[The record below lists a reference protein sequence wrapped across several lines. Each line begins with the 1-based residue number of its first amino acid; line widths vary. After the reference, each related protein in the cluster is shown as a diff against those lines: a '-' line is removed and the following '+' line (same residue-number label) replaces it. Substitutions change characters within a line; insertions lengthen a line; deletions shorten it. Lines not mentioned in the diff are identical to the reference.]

1 MNDLPDNLESP
12 VRLYVDD
19 CILHRPLVS
28 SEDTA
33 VLQRDLTCLS
43 NWEKLWQMKFRI
55 PKCYILH
62 VSRFYQQSA
71 HEYQLEHCTLKTVNE
86 ITYLGIT
93 INSKLTWTDHI
104 LHIIKRANQS
114 LGFLRRNSPAAFQPV
129 KEKAYLTYVRPKLEF
144 ASTVWNPYHQKD
156 IQVIEMVQCRA
167 VHFITITYDRYAIVS
182 QQ

>member
-1 MNDLPDNLESP
+1 MRPILFLIYMNDLPDNLESP

-114 LGFLRRNSPAAFQPV
+114 LGFLR
-129 KEKAYLTYVRPKLEF
+129 
-144 ASTVWNPYHQKD
+144 
-156 IQVIEMVQCRA
+156 
-167 VHFITITYDRYAIVS
+167 
-182 QQ
+182 